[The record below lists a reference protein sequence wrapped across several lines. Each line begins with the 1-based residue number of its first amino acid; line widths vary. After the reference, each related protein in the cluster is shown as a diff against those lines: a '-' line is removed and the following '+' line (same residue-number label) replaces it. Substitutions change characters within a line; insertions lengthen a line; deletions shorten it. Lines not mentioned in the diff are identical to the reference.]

1 MVKTPRWENLMPL
14 YFEILAKKPKGK
26 AQQELLDLVKEE
38 CMRAARMMD
47 RSVDYEVMPSQ
58 SPSIDPD
65 AVKPRVPFNYDILLN
80 PFSGLREFDVRP
92 DI

>member
-47 RSVDYEVMPSQ
+47 RSVDYETPHRPQ
-58 SPSIDPD
+58 
-65 AVKPRVPFNYDILLN
+65 AE
-80 PFSGLREFDVRP
+80 FSEQELKDLYYSW
-92 DI
+92 